1 MLEKKELRL
10 LELLD
15 TSKKRQEVL
24 DQLEYAPQSVTNAA
38 TKLETIGLLR
48 REREA
53 GATVFVPTDTRCGE
67 LFQSLVKGKPH
78 VDFPELLSP
87 AVRELLYYLPPGDGR
102 LAAELTDD
110 VSYSRATV
118 YRKLKTLTNRAIV
131 GKEHD
136 RYRLLDEFS
145 ELHEF
150 VRELRHQH
158 HRTRVRDDL
167 DGGTLLW
174 ESYDEFLARSEAPV
188 EEPPYR
194 RTGLDAFAEYG
205 LEFFTPSG
213 YYYFYAEPDRELS
226 PADLACHLLL
236 IENDSR
242 HRKYA
247 LLLIARTDESPE
259 AVRAAAS
266 HYGVLEAMEPLLE
279 SLETGGRSNAA
290 EAPSWDEMQSL
301 ADEYGVTL

>member
-1 MLEKKELRL
+1 MLETKELRL
-10 LELLD
+10 LAVVD
-15 TSKKRQEVL
+15 TSRKRQELV
-24 DQLEYAPQSVTNAA
+24 DELEYAPQSVTTAA
-38 TKLETIGLLR
+38 ARLETVGLLR

-53 GATVFVPTDTRCGE
+53 GATVYVPTDTRCGE

-78 VDFPELLSP
+78 VDFPALLSP
-87 AVRELLYYLPPGDGR
+87 AVRELLYYLPPGEGR
-102 LAAELTDD
+102 LAAELADD

-136 RYRLLDEFS
+136 RYRLLDDFA

-150 VRELRHQH
+150 VRELRHRR
-158 HRTRVRDDL
+158 HRTRVTDDL

-174 ESYDEFLARSEAPV
+174 ESYDEFLARSDEPV
-188 EEPPYR
+188 EDPQYR
-194 RTGLDAFAEYG
+194 RTGLDAFSEYG

-213 YYYFYAEPDRELS
+213 YYYFYADRDSS

-247 LLLIARTDESPE
+247 LLLLARTDVSPE

-266 HYGVLEAMEPLLE
+266 HYGVLDAMEPLLE
-279 SLETGGRSNAA
+279 SLETGGRSSADD
-290 EAPSWDEMQSL
+290 APSWDEMQSL

>member
-10 LELLD
+10 LALLD
-15 TSKKRQEVL
+15 TSKKRQEVV
-24 DQLEYAPQSVTNAA
+24 DQLEYAPKSVTNAA

-48 REREA
+48 RERET
-53 GATVFVPTDTRCGE
+53 GATVYVPTDTRCGE

-78 VDFPELLSP
+78 VDFPALLSP
-87 AVRELLYYLPPGDGR
+87 AVRELLYYLPPGEGR
-102 LAAELTDD
+102 LAAELADD

-136 RYRLLDEFS
+136 RYRLLDDFAL
-145 ELHEF
+145 LHEF

-158 HRTRVRDDL
+158 HRTRIKEDF

-174 ESYDEFLARSEAPV
+174 ESYDEFLARSEEPV
-188 EEPPYR
+188 ADSNYR
-194 RTGLDAFAEYG
+194 RTGLDAFGEYG

-213 YYYFYAEPDRELS
+213 YYYFYAASDRELS
-226 PADLACHLLL
+226 PGDLACHLLL

-247 LLLIARTDESPE
+247 LLLLARTDVSTED
-259 AVRAAAS
+259 VRAAAS
-266 HYGVLEAMEPLLE
+266 HYGVLDELDPLLE
-279 SLETGGRSNAA
+279 SLETGGRSGADD
-290 EAPSWDEMQSL
+290 APSWDEMQSL